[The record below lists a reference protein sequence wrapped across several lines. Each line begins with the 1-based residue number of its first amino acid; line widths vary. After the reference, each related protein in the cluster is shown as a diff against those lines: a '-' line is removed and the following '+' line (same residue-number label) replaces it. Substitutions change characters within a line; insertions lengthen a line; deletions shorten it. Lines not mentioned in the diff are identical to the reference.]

1 MGSGRSCNLYS
12 SLIAIESINI
22 TSLSR
27 QYQCLVLV
35 SKSITHK
42 KTHIFVNKT
51 GSQPVSRPVELV
63 HFSYFSVTNWKK
75 GRKRKESAK
84 ITHKNMHRRGVYRLL
99 GTFMMERDKKSCFCF
114 KNDFDQSTA
123 CGALVKIHNTYS
135 LTKSTSLSFKTL
147 KILVEAR
154 RGVVQKSP
162 FQKSN
167 ITFYK

>member
-1 MGSGRSCNLYS
+1 MILL
-12 SLIAIESINI
+12 LINQYYV
-22 TSLSR
+22 LSR
-27 QYQCLVLV
+27 QYQSHDLFWYQ
-35 SKSITHK
+35 KSITHK
-42 KTHIFVNKT
+42 KNRIFVNKT

-63 HFSYFSVTNWKK
+63 NFSYFSVTNWKK

-154 RGVVQKSP
+154 LGVVQKSP

-167 ITFYK
+167 ITFYKLLFLSVTK